1 MAGLGRK
8 VFAPGEVLTAT
19 NVQNYLMDQAVQ
31 VYAGTAARGSAI
43 GSATTEGMVS
53 WLSDTNKMQ
62 VATGTASWVDVYPA
76 VPLIGQ
82 ISQVVSTTKTD
93 TFSVAFG
100 TAGTFSSN
108 ITGLEATITPS
119 SASSKILVRVSIAGA
134 RSDGRALLGF
144 RMMRGSTAI
153 GTGASAGSRGPV
165 TSASVNDTSANQHIT
180 AINGEHLDSPATIS
194 AVTYGVQLYG
204 FSVNTFYV
212 NRTGVD
218 TDTVLF
224 ARTASSI
231 TLMEVLA

>member
-1 MAGLGRK
+1 
-8 VFAPGEVLTAT
+8 
-19 NVQNYLMDQAVQ
+19 MDQAVQ

-53 WLSDTNKMQ
+53 WLSDVNELQ
-62 VATGTASWVDVYPA
+62 VATGTATWVDVYPPVVTRSLLPA
-76 VPLIGQ
+76 GSIV
-82 ISQVVSTTKTD
+82 QVVSATKTD

-100 TAGTFSSN
+100 TGGTFSSN

-144 RMMRGSTAI
+144 RIMRGLTAI

-165 TSASVNDTSANQHIT
+165 TSASVNDAQSNQNIT
-180 AINGEHLDSPATIS
+180 AINGEHLDSPATTS

-204 FSVNTFYV
+204 FSANTFYV

-218 TDTVLF
+218 TDTAIF